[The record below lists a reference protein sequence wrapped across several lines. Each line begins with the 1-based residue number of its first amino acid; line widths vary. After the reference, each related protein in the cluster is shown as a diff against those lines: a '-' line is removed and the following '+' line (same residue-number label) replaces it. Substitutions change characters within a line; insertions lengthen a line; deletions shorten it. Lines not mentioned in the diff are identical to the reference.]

1 MIEQDRR
8 KNNVGDRCK
17 HLSIQMGA
25 TEKTIDVAIE
35 ALVLAKKE
43 IQLEKADLKHLM
55 DDIYGI
61 KNKEEN
67 NGT

>member
-1 MIEQDRR
+1 
-8 KNNVGDRCK
+8 
-17 HLSIQMGA
+17 MGA